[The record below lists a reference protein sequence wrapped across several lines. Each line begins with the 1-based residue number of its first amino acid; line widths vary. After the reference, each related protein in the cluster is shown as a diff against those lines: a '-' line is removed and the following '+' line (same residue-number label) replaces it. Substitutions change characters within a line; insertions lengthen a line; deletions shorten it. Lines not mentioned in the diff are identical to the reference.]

1 MMLSY
6 LHSHIQ
12 NKTRESNIQQ
22 YKIQPIIPVAQIEKY
37 RITKKQKT
45 KTSKGKQK
53 DEYQCDTCSFSF
65 TLDSQEQ

>member
-1 MMLSY
+1 MILTY
-6 LHSHIQ
+6 LHSLIKQ
-12 NKTRESNIQQ
+12 KTRESDISQ
-22 YKIQPIIPVAQIEKY
+22 YKIQPIILVAQIDKY
-37 RITKKQKT
+37 KITKKQKT